1 MTPPTAP
8 ERCPTCDREECA
20 VAAAAALV
28 ASLTIP
34 VTPGEN
40 GCACYGEFSRSHNP
54 SRGCEIH
61 GTDGSAALE
70 AAWAA
75 ERAARE
81 DCHAHRVDW
90 RARAIAAE
98 AELAG
103 ASAAI
108 CDVSDTIRRALDG
121 DEGGMRAPY
130 HGPLAV
136 VLRYPSIAADL
147 RRLDEVL
154 TIGSPR
160 AAAMRDAAAQW
171 AKVAPLIEAMRDC
184 SINDGDDP
192 QELEALRVATLAA
205 TEATP

>member
-1 MTPPTAP
+1 MTLPA
-8 ERCPTCDREECA
+8 ERCPTCDRDGLNCPTLET
-20 VAAAAALV
+20 LV
-28 ASLTIP
+28 
-34 VTPGEN
+34 
-40 GCACYGEFSRSHNP
+40 
-54 SRGCEIH
+54 RGTLPNTEVRRI
-61 GTDGSAALE
+61 AIE
-70 AAWAA
+70 A
-75 ERAARE
+75 RN
-81 DCHAHRVDW
+81 DCLAHRVDW
-90 RARAIAAE
+90 RARALAAE

-160 AAAMRDAAAQW
+160 AAAMRDAAARW
-171 AKVAPLIEAMRDC
+171 AKVAPLIER
-184 SINDGDDP
+184 
-192 QELEALRVATLAA
+192 LRVPDGRPLYADIMTLLAA
-205 TEATP
+205 TEAAP

>member
-1 MTPPTAP
+1 MSADIKAP
-8 ERCPTCDREECA
+8 ERCPTCDRPVATKAHWAERDSRGGRSGIA
-20 VAAAAALV
+20 VRGAMRDIEKRDGV
-28 ASLTIP
+28 CM
-34 VTPGEN
+34 VTGWIH
-40 GCACYGEFSRSHNP
+40 GCAKH
-54 SRGCEIH
+54 
-61 GTDGSAALE
+61 AAP
-70 AAWAA
+70 
-75 ERAARE
+75 
-81 DCHAHRVDW
+81 W
-90 RARAIAAE
+90 RARALAAE

-108 CDVSDTIRRALDG
+108 CDVSDTIRRAL

-160 AAAMRDAAAQW
+160 AAAMRAAAAQW
-171 AKVAPLIEAMRDC
+171 AKVAPLIERLRDC

-192 QELEALRVATLAA
+192 QELEALRDAILAA

>member
-8 ERCPTCDREECA
+8 ERCTVCDRPLA
-20 VAAAAALV
+20 VGGCPRFR
-28 ASLTIP
+28 ASSATSW
-34 VTPGEN
+34 TAHEWK
-40 GCACYGEFSRSHNP
+40 
-54 SRGCEIH
+54 
-61 GTDGSAALE
+61 SAAF
-70 AAWAA
+70 
-75 ERAARE
+75 

-90 RARAIAAE
+90 RARALAAE

-121 DEGGMRAPY
+121 NEGGMRAPY

-171 AKVAPLIEAMRDC
+171 AKVAPLIERLREAFD
-184 SINDGDDP
+184 SDD
-192 QELEALRVATLAA
+192 ALHEIAPAALAIVAA

>member
-1 MTPPTAP
+1 VTPPTAL
-8 ERCPTCDREECA
+8 EMCPTCDREGCA

-61 GTDGSAALE
+61 GADGSVALE
-70 AAWAA
+70 AAWSA

-90 RARAIAAE
+90 RARALAAE

-121 DEGGMRAPY
+121 DDGGMRAPY

-160 AAAMRDAAAQW
+160 AAAMRDDAVQW
-171 AKVAPLIEAMRDC
+171 AKVAPLIER
-184 SINDGDDP
+184 
-192 QELEALRVATLAA
+192 LRVATQADDDDPGDVNHALAALLAA

>member
-8 ERCPTCDREECA
+8 ERCPTCDREAVDCARFRLWPWAGRLDGADDSIGDARYECYQH
-20 VAAAAALV
+20 
-28 ASLTIP
+28 
-34 VTPGEN
+34 E
-40 GCACYGEFSRSHNP
+40 
-54 SRGCEIH
+54 
-61 GTDGSAALE
+61 
-70 AAWAA
+70 
-75 ERAARE
+75 
-81 DCHAHRVDW
+81 VDW

-171 AKVAPLIEAMRDC
+171 AKVAPLIERLRWPKSPRDEE
-184 SINDGDDP
+184 
-192 QELEALRVATLAA
+192 QLVAAILAA

>member
-8 ERCPTCDREECA
+8 ERCPTCDRDECA
-20 VAAAAALV
+20 AAATAALV

-81 DCHAHRVDW
+81 DCHAHRKDW
-90 RARAIAAE
+90 HAEAIANRT
-98 AELAG
+98 
-103 ASAAI
+103 AA
-108 CDVSDTIRRALDG
+108 V
-121 DEGGMRAPY
+121 
-130 HGPLAV
+130 
-136 VLRYPSIAADL
+136 
-147 RRLDEVL
+147 
-154 TIGSPR
+154 
-160 AAAMRDAAAQW
+160 QW
-171 AKVAPLIEAMRDC
+171 AKVAPLIEALRDC

-192 QELEALRVATLAA
+192 QELEALRNELIAA

>member
-1 MTPPTAP
+1 MTTD
-8 ERCPTCDREECA
+8 RCPTCDKPRAGDVA
-20 VAAAAALV
+20 VSHAGGC
-28 ASLTIP
+28 TC
-34 VTPGEN
+34 PGCLSVCWLDW
-40 GCACYGEFSRSHNP
+40 GVL
-54 SRGCEIH
+54 CEP
-61 GTDGSAALE
+61 
-70 AAWAA
+70 
-75 ERAARE
+75 
-81 DCHAHRVDW
+81 VDW
-90 RARAIAAE
+90 RARALAAE

-171 AKVAPLIEAMRDC
+171 AKVAPLIERLRAEYSKRDVTDHDELAMIVD
-184 SINDGDDP
+184 NF
-192 QELEALRVATLAA
+192 LAA
-205 TEATP
+205 TEDVP

>member
-1 MTPPTAP
+1 MTPPTAL
-8 ERCPTCDREECA
+8 ERCPTCDREGCA

-61 GTDGSAALE
+61 GADGSVALE
-70 AAWAA
+70 AAWSA

-81 DCHAHRVDW
+81 DCHAHLVDW
-90 RARAIAAE
+90 RARALAAE

-121 DEGGMRAPY
+121 DERAAFA
-130 HGPLAV
+130 HQALAV
-136 VLRYPSIAADL
+136 KLRELDAALAERD
-147 RRLDEVL
+147 
-154 TIGSPR
+154 R
-160 AAAMRDAAAQW
+160 AAAAADRILRECRDLARHCAGRDDDVAAAMEGRIRFI
-171 AKVAPLIEAMRDC
+171 KPEVPR
-184 SINDGDDP
+184 G
-192 QELEALRVATLAA
+192 
-205 TEATP
+205 

>member
-1 MTPPTAP
+1 VTPQA
-8 ERCPTCDREECA
+8 ERCPTCDREGCPKLLPAEHTEECRSDCPRC
-20 VAAAAALV
+20 AA
-28 ASLTIP
+28 I
-34 VTPGEN
+34 
-40 GCACYGEFSRSHNP
+40 
-54 SRGCEIH
+54 
-61 GTDGSAALE
+61 D
-70 AAWAA
+70 
-75 ERAARE
+75 

-171 AKVAPLIEAMRDC
+171 AKVAPLIERLRWPKSPRDEE
-184 SINDGDDP
+184 
-192 QELEALRVATLAA
+192 QLVAAILAA

>member
-1 MTPPTAP
+1 MRDI
-8 ERCPTCDREECA
+8 EKRDGVCM
-20 VAAAAALV
+20 
-28 ASLTIP
+28 
-34 VTPGEN
+34 VTGWIH
-40 GCACYGEFSRSHNP
+40 GCAKH
-54 SRGCEIH
+54 
-61 GTDGSAALE
+61 AAP
-70 AAWAA
+70 
-75 ERAARE
+75 
-81 DCHAHRVDW
+81 W
-90 RARAIAAE
+90 RARALAAE

-108 CDVSDTIRRALDG
+108 CDVSDTIRRAL

-171 AKVAPLIEAMRDC
+171 AKVAPLIERLRHTRRHTKPEFVVAAID
-184 SINDGDDP
+184 
-192 QELEALRVATLAA
+192 ALLAA

>member
-1 MTPPTAP
+1 MSA
-8 ERCPTCDREECA
+8 DR
-20 VAAAAALV
+20 
-28 ASLTIP
+28 T
-34 VTPGEN
+34 
-40 GCACYGEFSRSHNP
+40 
-54 SRGCEIH
+54 
-61 GTDGSAALE
+61 
-70 AAWAA
+70 
-75 ERAARE
+75 
-81 DCHAHRVDW
+81 DW
-90 RARAIAAE
+90 RARALAAE

-108 CDVSDTIRRALDG
+108 CDVSDTIRRAL

-171 AKVAPLIEAMRDC
+171 AKVAPLIERLRHTRRHTKPEFVVAAID
-184 SINDGDDP
+184 
-192 QELEALRVATLAA
+192 ALLAA

>member
-1 MTPPTAP
+1 MFPTPPVHEEEPRDECPGCVAP
-8 ERCPTCDREECA
+8 A
-20 VAAAAALV
+20 
-28 ASLTIP
+28 
-34 VTPGEN
+34 
-40 GCACYGEFSRSHNP
+40 
-54 SRGCEIH
+54 
-61 GTDGSAALE
+61 
-70 AAWAA
+70 
-75 ERAARE
+75 

-192 QELEALRVATLAA
+192 QELEALRNELIAA

>member
-1 MTPPTAP
+1 MTPPA

-28 ASLTIP
+28 VSLTIP

-81 DCHAHRVDW
+81 DCHAHRKDW
-90 RARAIAAE
+90 HAEAIANR
-98 AELAG
+98 
-103 ASAAI
+103 
-108 CDVSDTIRRALDG
+108 T
-121 DEGGMRAPY
+121 
-130 HGPLAV
+130 
-136 VLRYPSIAADL
+136 
-147 RRLDEVL
+147 
-154 TIGSPR
+154 
-160 AAAMRDAAAQW
+160 AAAQW
-171 AKVAPLIEAMRDC
+171 AKVAPLIER
-184 SINDGDDP
+184 
-192 QELEALRVATLAA
+192 LRVATQADDDDPGDVNHALAALLAA

>member
-1 MTPPTAP
+1 MSA
-8 ERCPTCDREECA
+8 DR
-20 VAAAAALV
+20 
-28 ASLTIP
+28 T
-34 VTPGEN
+34 
-40 GCACYGEFSRSHNP
+40 
-54 SRGCEIH
+54 
-61 GTDGSAALE
+61 
-70 AAWAA
+70 
-75 ERAARE
+75 
-81 DCHAHRVDW
+81 DW
-90 RARAIAAE
+90 RARALAAE

-171 AKVAPLIEAMRDC
+171 AKVAPLIERLRDC

-192 QELEALRVATLAA
+192 QELEALRDAILAA